1 MKKNGATAPHSS
13 ADSAC
18 PSAESARSALDW
30 ARESGEADRVIADL
44 ESVLH
49 QRRRRRVGIAAGGL
63 MLIAVAAILQPL
75 RREDVARSAPQETVA
90 AQTVVTR
97 PETRTLP
104 DGTVVEL
111 NVGAEI
117 NIDFSGA
124 WRRVALRKGVAH
136 FQVAKNPQRPFVV
149 AVENV
154 EVRAVGTAF
163 SVELG
168 PKEIEVLVTEG
179 QVAVERPDLVA
190 TAPRGAGAVADAA
203 LTTFGAGNR
212 IVVEFTP
219 SGAAAPARQVT
230 TVSTAEIGELLAW
243 RVPRLEFAGTPL
255 AQALPM
261 FNQHGRVKLSL
272 ADPALGR
279 LQLSGVLRADD
290 TESLLRL
297 LEGEFGVTAESRDGE
312 LVLRRRP

>member
-1 MKKNGATAPHSS
+1 MNKPGFTARNSS
-13 ADSAC
+13 ASASPAPDSG
-18 PSAESARSALDW
+18 RSALDW
-30 ARESGEADRVIADL
+30 ARDTGDADRVIADL
-44 ESVLH
+44 EEFLRR
-49 QRRRRRVGIAAGGL
+49 RRRRRVSIAAAGL
-63 MLIAVAAILQPL
+63 MLLVVAASLQPFYRTGITPSTPLTAVAAN
-75 RREDVARSAPQETVA
+75 
-90 AQTVVTR
+90 TVVTR

-104 DGTVVEL
+104 DGTVVQL

-117 NIDFSGA
+117 EVDYAGT
-124 WRRVALRKGVAH
+124 WRRVALRKGEAH

-168 PKEIEVLVTEG
+168 TKEIEVLVTEG
-179 QVAVERPDLVA
+179 QVAVESPERGA
-190 TAPRGAGAVADAA
+190 TAPAAANPVADAA
-203 LTTFGAGNR
+203 STTFGAGKR
-212 IVVEFTP
+212 IVVELTP
-219 SGAAAPARQVT
+219 AGAAVPSRQVT
-230 TVSTAEIGELLAW
+230 TLSTTELGELLAW

-261 FNQHGRVKLSL
+261 FNQHGRVQLSL

-297 LEGEFGVTAESRDGE
+297 LEGEFGLTGEARDGE
-312 LVLRRRP
+312 IVLRRRP

>member
-13 ADSAC
+13 AASAC
-18 PSAESARSALDW
+18 PSGQSARSALDW

-44 ESVLH
+44 ESVLR
-49 QRRRRRVGIAAGGL
+49 QRRRRRMGIAAGGL

-75 RREDVARSAPQETVA
+75 RREDARSAPVETVA

-97 PETRTLP
+97 PETRILP

-117 NIDFSGA
+117 NVDFSGA
-124 WRRVALRKGVAH
+124 WRRVALRKGEAH

-149 AVENV
+149 EVENV

-190 TAPRGAGAVADAA
+190 MAPRGAGAVADAA

-219 SGAAAPARQVT
+219 SGPAAPARQVT

-297 LEGEFGVTAESRDGE
+297 LDGEFGVTAESRDGE